1 MTKHLAMK
9 MEARKMNL
17 INWLTTLQEESVLAQ
32 MEMIQEEFVHKA
44 TTLSPSDQEAIQEGL
59 EQLDNNEYISRS
71 QVRKRIGQKL
81 KQ

>member
-1 MTKHLAMK
+1 MK

-17 INWLTTLQEESVLAQ
+17 INWLTTLQEESVLEQ
-32 MEMIQEEFVHKA
+32 MEKIQEEFVRKA

-59 EQLDNNEYISRS
+59 EQLDNGEYISRS

-81 KQ
+81 KL